1 MSVDR
6 RRWVDRSWTHAL
18 AAVVG
23 VALICAGV
31 VLGAVQVSDRRQA
44 VEHTLSTAVDREVE
58 ALNGYF
64 DNARTIMLLTAHN
77 PAYES
82 FYRTPGDRLSR
93 VVAGGSVV
101 DGANDSLAY
110 LQQVYPES
118 IGEACFIDRSGAEN
132 ARVVNGFRARPDE
145 LSPDESVNPFFAP
158 TFARDTG
165 HVYQAAPYV
174 SPDTGEWVISNSTPV
189 PSSDGV
195 THAIVHYEIT
205 LESFRR
211 VAADAAGDYDIKV
224 VDAGTGGVVLASD
237 VPQLIGAPLGDP
249 DDDRFASLAGDG
261 TDSGSLDTAG
271 LHSVY
276 MRLPRTDDNA
286 NNWYVVATAGSAVSP
301 LAEIGPAPL
310 VVGAVGLALLVAG
323 LVRMR
328 GTRQR
333 LTTSAAERRRVLDQ
347 TVRGAEEERSRLAR
361 ELHDGPIQR
370 LTALDLKLE
379 RMRLK
384 AERGDAEAGRQLLG
398 DVSEGLRDEIQG
410 LRRVMSQLRPP
421 ALDERGLEAALT
433 DYVQAAA
440 TEWGLRYSVQAD
452 LPTRLDPTT
461 ETVLYR
467 VAQEG
472 VQNVVKHA
480 RATTV
485 ALSVAATNGTTSM
498 WIRDDGVGFD
508 GGQAPPDDHLGLI
521 AMRERVEMGGGTLRV
536 RSAPGSGTEILV
548 QVPTN
553 GVGA

>member
-6 RRWVDRSWTHAL
+6 PRRVDRPWIHAL
-18 AAVVG
+18 AAGVG

-31 VLGAVQVSDRRQA
+31 VLGSVQVSDRRQA
-44 VEHTLSTAVDREVE
+44 LEHTLSNAVDREVE
-58 ALNGYF
+58 ALDGYF

-82 FYRTPGDRLSR
+82 FYRTPGDRL
-93 VVAGGSVV
+93 VAGGSAR
-101 DGANDSLAY
+101 DAANDSLAY

-132 ARVVNGFRARPDE
+132 ARVVRGFRARPDA

-158 TFARDTG
+158 TFARDAG
-165 HVYQAAPYV
+165 RVYQAAPYV
-174 SPDTGEWVISNSTPV
+174 SPDTGEWVISNSTAV

-195 THAIVHYEIT
+195 THAIVHFEIT

-211 VAADAAGDYDIKV
+211 VAAEAAGDFDIQV
-224 VDAGTGGVVLASD
+224 VDAATGAVVLASN
-237 VPQLIGAPLGDP
+237 VPQLIGAPLGNP
-249 DDDRFASLAGDG
+249 RDDRFAGLAREGQG
-261 TDSGSLDTAG
+261 SGSVDTAG
-271 LHSVY
+271 VRSVY
-276 MRLPRTDDNA
+276 ARLPLSGDNA
-286 NNWYVVATAGSAVSP
+286 NDWYVVATPRSAASL

-310 VVGAVGLALLVAG
+310 VVVAAGIALLVAG

-328 GTRQR
+328 GNRRR
-333 LTTSAAERRRVLDQ
+333 LAAAAAERRRLLDQ
-347 TVRGAEEERSRLAR
+347 TVRGAEEERSRLAL

-370 LTALDLKLE
+370 LTVLDLKLE
-379 RMRLK
+379 HMRLK
-384 AERGDAEAGRQLLG
+384 AERGDAESGRQLLD
-398 DVSEGLRDEIQG
+398 DVSGGLRDEIQG
-410 LRRVMSQLRPP
+410 LRKVMSQLRPP

-452 LPTRLDPTT
+452 LPARLDPTT

-485 ALSVAATNGTTSM
+485 TLTVAATNGTTSM
-498 WIRDDGVGFD
+498 SIRDDGVGFD
-508 GGQAPPDDHLGLI
+508 GNQDAPKDHLGLI

-536 RSAPGSGTEILV
+536 RSAPGSGTEIVV

-553 GVGA
+553 GVGR